1 MADKKSTVE
10 LGIQFDQA
18 SEANIN
24 TAIGKIESRFT
35 DLEKSAQ
42 NVGKAGQDAARTM
55 SNALASVKDSADD
68 DVKALDNLRAS
79 LSGAADD
86 AKRLQQSGG
95 GGSGFGVEGL
105 RRTGGALSQLGLGAV
120 GDPLRQIGDIG
131 QVSKELGQVGD
142 ALEKMGGTAGSV
154 GPVIAGLG
162 TAVAAIAPAALVFI
176 GGLELIRKA
185 YENSD
190 KAVKAAI
197 ASQETYYQTIAE
209 GDSKSIR
216 ERIKKLQEE
225 KDATDKL
232 AGDITGAQSNAFAAA
247 QKQYGDLGARIL
259 TALGSTG
266 LYGDTLKDTTAKQD
280 ELTKKSGELQGQID
294 GLTKALDSSSVAAN
308 DAAKAQEKLTDALLQ
323 DAADKGRLFKQ
334 QAADADLTADQ
345 AKKRVQSLKDEQEAL
360 LAEYITLQ
368 QSGDTSDKVKERLAA
383 LQKQMDETSKE
394 IDNLTDNIIPAK
406 TALDDMAA
414 AAERGKKQTQE
425 EQKAI
430 DDRNKALAGAVEK
443 YDNDVAAI
451 QKQGVEER
459 LAIERKYQDTL
470 VSIAQKAAEQAQ
482 DNLRKLQQEQEKLTI
497 DFSRGEA
504 DAQRKAQYDQM
515 TEQIKAQED
524 EAKSLVEHQRK
535 LEDIRKQ
542 ARQRE
547 FEFILDRNFLG
558 LFQSQQQTRNDMENE
573 NTQFGRGQQDRSVA
587 RQQQSQDAARQR
599 EFEHQQRLVAYQQA
613 NEDAKRN
620 YLIQTQNDAIAR
632 QRSIAQAR
640 QAEQVALADEARKI
654 TTELA
659 LKRQGIIAELNLIRQ
674 GEDAKLSLQK
684 KYLAEAN
691 ALLSGRSGGTLAP
704 IPASR
709 GPVSVNITSHVSTPN
724 ADPHQVAAIS
734 TNTTIEVLRKIL
746 GTGR

>member
-1 MADKKSTVE
+1 MADKKSAVE

-55 SNALASVKDSADD
+55 SNALASVKSSAEEDI
-68 DVKALDNLRAS
+68 KALDDLRAS
-79 LSGAADD
+79 LSDTAGAADQL
-86 AKRLQQSGG
+86 KNS
-95 GGSGFGVEGL
+95 GGSGFGLEGL
-105 RRTGGALSQLGLGAV
+105 RRTGSALDQIGLGAV
-120 GDPLRQIGDIG
+120 GQPVRAAGDIAQIG
-131 QVSKELGQVGD
+131 KEFKLLADQAPALASSLEEMPGILGAV
-142 ALEKMGGTAGSV
+142 ATAGGAV
-154 GPVIAGLG
+154 AGSFGAIL
-162 TAVAAIAPAALVFI
+162 AVAAPVAVVAGGVALGIKSISDQLQKEKEWTDAYIASLMTVQEAEQKFTTAQAQAEEDRLSAQVAAQERARQVILDKLHAI
-176 GGLELIRKA
+176 GA
-185 YENSD
+185 DENTI
-190 KAVKAAI
+190 AI
-197 ASQETYYQTIAE
+197 ASPVTEELQKKYQ
-209 GDSKSIR
+209 
-216 ERIKKLQEE
+216 
-225 KDATDKL
+225 
-232 AGDITGAQSNAFAAA
+232 
-247 QKQYGDLGARIL
+247 
-259 TALGSTG
+259 
-266 LYGDTLKDTTAKQD
+266 
-280 ELTKKSGELQGQID
+280 ELTKSID
-294 GLTKALDSSSVAAN
+294 ANKEIVSQYTDAINDNKFATNDATEAFKQQTAEQLKTAKDKADVAKQEYADSQLSV
-308 DAAKAQEKLTDALLQ
+308 DAAKKKAEQLKINIDADQEELSQLMALGNESPEVQSRIEALKNSLAANGAEWDKLRGIFIP
-323 DAADKGRLFKQ
+323 AAEAAKKL
-334 QAADADLTADQ
+334 ADA
-345 AKKRVQSLKDEQEAL
+345 EA
-360 LAEYITLQ
+360 T
-368 QSGDTSDKVKERLAA
+368 R
-383 LQKQMDETSKE
+383 
-394 IDNLTDNIIPAK
+394 
-406 TALDDMAA
+406 
-414 AAERGKKQTQE
+414 KKQAE
-425 EQKAI
+425 EAAKAI
-430 DDRNKALAGAVEK
+430 EKQNADIAGAVEK
-443 YDNDVAAI
+443 YNKDVESI
-451 QKQGVEER
+451 QQAGIQDR